1 MTSGV
6 VALVLQANKTLT
18 PAQVKTVLQKTA
30 KQPGSSVPNN
40 DYGYGRV
47 DAKAALEYVLTG
59 KVPVPTPTPTPTPGV
74 SPTPTATPQP
84 GAGSAVSLTAM
95 FARYNNQYG
104 QLSQFQVV
112 PGTTVSQGIMMGNIG
127 DSADSYTISVN
138 GIPAGWY
145 TIAGYNGEVLQPN
158 AAAYITMGITPA
170 AGAAGTYSFTVTAT
184 SNSASSIKATKSFTL
199 NVGTGAVTPRP
210 RRRRARSLP
219 RRQRR
224 QPRQCPENR
233 SPGPRQR
240 VMSTTRT

>member
-1 MTSGV
+1 
-6 VALVLQANKTLT
+6 
-18 PAQVKTVLQKTA
+18 
-30 KQPGSSVPNN
+30 
-40 DYGYGRV
+40 
-47 DAKAALEYVLTG
+47 
-59 KVPVPTPTPTPTPGV
+59 
-74 SPTPTATPQP
+74 
-84 GAGSAVSLTAM
+84 M

-145 TIAGYNGEVLQPN
+145 TIAGYNGEVLQPS

-170 AGAAGTYSFTVTAT
+170 TGAAGTYSFTVTAA

-199 NVGTGAVTPRP
+199 NVGTGAVTPTP
-210 RRRRARSLP
+210 TPTVSPKPTTSPTPTATP
-219 RRQRR
+219 V
-224 QPRQCPENR
+224 PGNR